1 MNMRLDDC
9 RVVENLEDIDREI
22 ARMATLCHV
31 KLLQPGVIERV
42 LQRDA
47 SVCGTE
53 NRIAFGKLHDML
65 VLHFAVR
72 EHSAEVRGQIPT
84 AAIESYLVECLR
96 KRFPELAAEWRRA

>member
-1 MNMRLDDC
+1 MNMRLDDY

-22 ARMATLCHV
+22 ARMAMLCRV
-31 KLLQPGVIERV
+31 KLLQTGVIERV

-72 EHSAEVRGQIPT
+72 EKSAQVRGQIPT
-84 AAIESYLVECLR
+84 AAIESYVVEHLR
-96 KRFPELAAEWRRA
+96 KRFPELAAEWRRT